1 MNRFKSFVTNT
12 FIGGLVVILPVLIFW
27 YLINWIVSFL
37 GNLLEPI
44 ASLFPIVSS
53 YPNLAK
59 VIAFLIAIAF
69 CFFLGLFVRTTL
81 GNDLFNWVE
90 EIALSRL
97 PFYSTIK
104 DTVKQ
109 FVGTDNMPFSK
120 VVLVKPY
127 GGAAKMI
134 GFVTS
139 RLEDGTYTIFVPT
152 APNPTSGFVIFV
164 KEDDLEHLDITVEE
178 AMRTNIG
185 LGRGAEQVLKFK
197 ENKKS

>member
-1 MNRFKSFVTNT
+1 MNRIKTFVTNT

-27 YLINWIVSFL
+27 YLINWLVTFF

-44 ASLFPIVSS
+44 ASLFPLVTN
-53 YPNLAK
+53 YPNTAK
-59 VIAFLIAIAF
+59 IIAFILVIAF
-69 CFFLGLFVRTTL
+69 CFSLGLFVRTNFGTDFL
-81 GNDLFNWVE
+81 NWIE
-90 EIALSRL
+90 DFAFSKL

-104 DTVKQ
+104 ETVKQ

-120 VVLVKPY
+120 VVMVKPY
-127 GGAAKMI
+127 GGAAKML
-134 GFVTS
+134 GFVTA

-164 KEDDLEHLDITVEE
+164 QEEDVEHLNVTVEE

-185 LGRGAEQVLKFK
+185 LGRGADQVLKFK
-197 ENKKS
+197 P